1 MKISGFTFMRN
12 TSKLYYP
19 FVESILSVLPL
30 VDEFVV
36 ALAPGDPD
44 DDTEE
49 QLRSIRSEKLKI
61 IHSVWDLQA
70 YPKGTVYAQQTDLA
84 KQACSGDWLLYLQS
98 DELIHE
104 KYLPVIRQACSEFK
118 EDLKTEGFLFR
129 YKHFWGDYDHYVQSH
144 AWYPAEIRIIRNHP
158 DIHSFGDAQSF
169 LYIPGFQ
176 GRDYRDKTNSRKL
189 RVRMLDAE
197 VYHYGWVRP
206 PAMMQ
211 QKTVVMDGAYHDA
224 EEVKRRH
231 ARRAQQFDYGNMNH
245 YSVFEDSHPKVMN
258 DFMSRFNWRD
268 QLHYEK
274 HYQPERP
281 PLKHEKTKYIILS
294 AVERHLLCG
303 RQLFGYRNW
312 EII

>member
-1 MKISGFTFMRN
+1 MRN

-44 DDTEE
+44 DDTED

-104 KYLPVIRQACSEFK
+104 KYLPVIHQACSEFV

-144 AWYPAEIRIIRNHP
+144 AWYPAEIRIIRNLS

-169 LYIPGFQ
+169 LCIPGFQ

-189 RVRMLDAE
+189 RVRKLDAE

-224 EEVKRRH
+224 EAVRRRH
-231 ARRAQQFDYGNMNH
+231 ENRPADFDYGNMND
-245 YSVFEDSHPKVMN
+245 YKIFQDKHPAVLKA
-258 DFMSRFNWRD
+258 FKAKFHWKE
-268 QLHYEK
+268 QLHFEAQYN
-274 HYQPERP
+274 PSRP
-281 PLKHEKTKYIILS
+281 QLKHEKFKYRFLS
-294 AVERHLLCG
+294 AVEQKLLGG

-312 EII
+312 EIVG